1 LPIKIIEAKII
12 DVRALTYMDRIT
24 PNIAKVIAKRIAKRI
39 IAIIILPTTFIPSVA
54 VLNFSI
60 KTSNGLKVF
69 GDFMTSVISLIN
81 QLSLKRKNAK
91 NSQWAKKE
99 RMK

>member
-1 LPIKIIEAKII
+1 
-12 DVRALTYMDRIT
+12 MDRIT
-24 PNIAKVIAKRIAKRI
+24 PNTAKVIAKRIAKRI

-60 KTSNGLKVF
+60 KISNGLKVF
-69 GDFMTSVISLIN
+69 GDFMTIVFSLIN
-81 QLSLKRKNAK
+81 QLSQKRKNAN
-91 NSQWAKKE
+91 NSQWAKEE

>member
-1 LPIKIIEAKII
+1 
-12 DVRALTYMDRIT
+12 MDRIT

-60 KTSNGLKVF
+60 KISNGLKVF
-69 GDFMTSVISLIN
+69 GDFMTMVFSLIN
-81 QLSLKRKNAK
+81 RLSRKRKNAD
-91 NSQWAKKE
+91 NSQRAKRSKN
-99 RMK
+99 KIT